1 MKNKVLVKIMIP
13 EINES
18 YDVFI
23 PVNEYIWKINKLIQ
37 KSISDLTGGSLN
49 LEKEYVLINN
59 YTGKVYKNNEIIID
73 TEIRNGTELTLLSS
87 NSSII
92 SSELNNVTK
101 LINKEPTTS

>member
-23 PVNEYIWKINKLIQ
+23 PVNEYIWKINKLVQ
-37 KSISDLTGGSLN
+37 KSIYDLTGGNLN

-59 YTGKVYKNNEIIID
+59 YTGKVYKNNDVIID

-87 NSSII
+87 DPSII
-92 SSELNNVTK
+92 SSELNNINN
-101 LINKEPTTS
+101 LINKEKTAN